1 MQEVWRRL
9 LFSKSCYEP
18 HLFGKAV
25 DGGVDKAGGP
35 AEDVGGQV
43 EAALQNR
50 SCYEPHLVGEAVDDG
65 VDEAGG
71 PAEDVGGQMEAA
83 LLRGRQR
90 VHHSWTERA
99 KVTKFEGLKI

>member
-35 AEDVGGQV
+35 AEDVGGQ
-43 EAALQNR
+43 
-50 SCYEPHLVGEAVDDG
+50 
-65 VDEAGG
+65 
-71 PAEDVGGQMEAA
+71 MEAA